1 MNIIIDGVD
10 FWDGFKAEKY
20 WSPTKNQNLKEIV
33 KNAIYSG
40 AYTVSEKIDGD
51 WRMLIRDMEGNFHLR
66 GRSESVNGGFADKIE
81 WVPHIV
87 EEFKDLPNGTV
98 LLGELYLNSQRGSRK
113 VTTIMGCLKD
123 KALARQEAGEKLSYY
138 IFDVLAYN
146 GINQCPCTLETRICI
161 MDNLKSTFL
170 KNCKYIRVS
179 QYVKDPVAM
188 ENLIAKLLAEDLE
201 GAVLKRLD
209 GTYEQGK
216 RTARKSIK
224 VKKEIA
230 NDIDCFTTGRYKA
243 ATIEYTGKEIRE
255 WTYWQN
261 TRTAEKYNKNM
272 YDDWAAGAT
281 IMPITKLHY
290 YGWAGAIE
298 LAVYK
303 NGVEKPIAWISN
315 VTEEV
320 KRGIVEDNANWTH
333 KVCKVQ
339 AMMIEKDTGAL
350 RHGKIMEWRSDNKDW
365 RECDGHELFG
375 AN

>member
-1 MNIIIDGVD
+1 MNIIIDNVD
-10 FWDGFKAEKY
+10 FWDGFTAEKY

-87 EEFKDLPNGTV
+87 EELETLPNGTV
-98 LLGELYLNSQRGSRK
+98 LLGELYLDSQRGSRK

-123 KALARQEAGEKLSYY
+123 KALDRQAKGERLSYY
-138 IFDVLAYN
+138 AFDILAWN
-146 GINQCPCTLETRICI
+146 GVNLCNSPLSERIEHLEQV
-161 MDNLKSTFL
+161 KSYC
-170 KNCKYIRVS
+170 KQYKYIRIS
-179 QYVKDPVAM
+179 KYETDPVAM
-188 ENLIAKLLAEDLE
+188 EELIAKLLAADLE

-209 GTYEQGK
+209 GKYEQGK

-230 NDIDCFTTGRYKA
+230 NDIDCFTTGRYKP
-243 ATIEYTGKEIRE
+243 ATIEYTGKEVQN

-261 TRTAEKYNKNM
+261 TRTGEKYNAHM
-272 YDDWAAGAT
+272 YEDWSGGAT
-281 IMPITKLHY
+281 IIPITKLHY
-290 YGWAGAIE
+290 FGWAGAIE

-303 NGVEKPIAWISN
+303 DGIETPIAWISN

-339 AMMIEKDTGAL
+339 AMMIEKDTKAL
-350 RHGKIMEWRSDNKDW
+350 RHGKIMEWREDKEWS
-365 RECDGHELFG
+365 ECDGHEIF
-375 AN
+375 

>member
-10 FWDGFKAEKY
+10 FWDGFVAEKY

-66 GRSESVNGGFADKIE
+66 GRSESVNGGYADKIE
-81 WVPHIV
+81 WIPHIT
-87 EEFKDLPNGTV
+87 EELQHMPCGTV
-98 LLGELYLNSQRGSRK
+98 LLGELYLDSQRGSRK

-123 KALARQEAGEKLSYY
+123 KALDRQAKGEKLSYY
-138 IFDVLAYN
+138 VFDVLAYDGVSLCN
-146 GINQCPCTLETRICI
+146 NSLADRIKMLNTCISVLCSCYVSTSNYET
-161 MDNLKSTFL
+161 
-170 KNCKYIRVS
+170 
-179 QYVKDPVAM
+179 DPVKM
-188 ENLIAKLLAEDLE
+188 EELIAKLLAADLE

-209 GTYEQGK
+209 GKYEQGK

-230 NDIDCFTTGRYKA
+230 NDIDCFTTGKYKP

-261 TRTAEKYNKNM
+261 TRTGEKYNAHM
-272 YDDWAAGAT
+272 YDEWSGGAT

-290 YGWAGAIE
+290 FGWAGAIE
-298 LAVYK
+298 LAVYR
-303 NGVEKPIAWISN
+303 NGVEVPVAWISN
-315 VTEEV
+315 VTEEI

-333 KVCKVQ
+333 RVCKVQ
-339 AMMIEKDTGAL
+339 AMMIEKDTKAL
-350 RHGKIMEWRSDNKDW
+350 RHGKIMEWRNDDKDW
-365 RECDGHELFG
+365 RACDGHELFG
-375 AN
+375 